1 MVIWL
6 LGWQNKSET
15 GRIGLAFM
23 ITDTFLRIEPK
34 VSVTMEV
41 ALVERPDRHDHELG
55 RAGTAGGGPGGWRAR
70 RVAGTAFSV
79 DHARTPR
86 ATAPRGLGEERH
98 G

>member
-1 MVIWL
+1 MADG
-6 LGWQNKSET
+6 GWQNNSET
-15 GRIGLAFM
+15 GRVGLVFM
-23 ITDTFLRIEPK
+23 IADTFGSIRHPK
-34 VSVTMEV
+34 VSVIMEA
-41 ALVERPDRHDHELG
+41 ALAERPDRHDHELG
-55 RAGTAGGGPGGWRAR
+55 RAGTACGGHGGWRAR